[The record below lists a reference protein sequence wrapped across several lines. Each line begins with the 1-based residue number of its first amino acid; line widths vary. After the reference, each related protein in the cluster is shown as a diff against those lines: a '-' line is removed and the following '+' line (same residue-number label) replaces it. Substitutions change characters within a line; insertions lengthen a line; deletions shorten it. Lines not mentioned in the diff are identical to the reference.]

1 MDIASIV
8 KKLESN
14 QTIPDSEIGSMQEY
28 LLDIAYSLDG
38 NKKIDDRF
46 FELYNSCIDN
56 FNSNEIGENDSTD
69 IIIQEFKYKMLNK
82 VIELHKSYIRKL
94 FCMLEPLG
102 KDQKDL

>member
-1 MDIASIV
+1 MDMASIV

-14 QTIPDSEIGSMQEY
+14 QTIPNSEIGSMQEY

-56 FNSNEIGENDSTD
+56 FNSNEIGENDPTD
-69 IIIQEFKYKMLNK
+69 DIIQEFKYKMLSK
-82 VIELHKSYIRKL
+82 VIELHMSYLRKL
-94 FCMLEPLG
+94 FCMLGPLG
-102 KDQKDL
+102 KNQKDL